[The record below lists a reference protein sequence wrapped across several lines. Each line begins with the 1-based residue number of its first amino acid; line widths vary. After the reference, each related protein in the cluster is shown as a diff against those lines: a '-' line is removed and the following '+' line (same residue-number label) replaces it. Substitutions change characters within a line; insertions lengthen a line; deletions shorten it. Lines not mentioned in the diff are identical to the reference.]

1 MAVYSFRQN
10 NSGGVFLEPAQSI
23 IVVAAKSEDHALE
36 IAKKAGLYLNGVSR
50 GIDCECCGDRW
61 SNYASE
67 FDSVEDAKAYAEKSC
82 YGQPYDDGVA
92 YLVTDDLDWDWD
104 LEDDTLEESWR
115 DCNEYD
121 GQPDEYT
128 EWQDV
133 YGGDDWDQGQYDND
147 IDF

>member
-1 MAVYSFRQN
+1 MN
-10 NSGGVFLEPAQSI
+10 L
-23 IVVAAKSEDHALE
+23 
-36 IAKKAGLYLNGVSR
+36 

-61 SNYASE
+61 SSYASE
-67 FDSVEDAKAYAEKSC
+67 FETVADAKAYAEKA
-82 YGQPYDDGVA
+82 QYDDNVPA

-104 LEDDTLEESWR
+104 LEDDIPEESWR
-115 DCNEYD
+115 DYVEDD

>member
-10 NSGGVFLEPAQSI
+10 NSGGFFLEPAQSI

-36 IAKKAGLYLNGVSR
+36 IAQKAGLYLNGVSR
-50 GIDCECCGDRW
+50 GIDCDCCGDRW
-61 SNYASE
+61 SSYASE

-82 YGQPYDDGVA
+82 YDDGVA

-104 LEDDTLEESWR
+104 LEDDIPEESWR
-115 DCNEYD
+115 DYVEDD

-133 YGGDDWDQGQYDND
+133 YGGDDWDQGQFDND
-147 IDF
+147 VDF